1 MTIHL
6 LVTLSSV
13 DDLEQSLKV
22 ISATGK
28 LFWVT
33 ISNNTKLITTIDSHA
48 EATDSTVA
56 VYSTRR
62 WFNVI
67 LGYLWPPYGIG
78 QAIMF
83 LPCGFFY
90 LFSSPI
96 LSRRRLDVYHT
107 STRGVALVRIYDA
120 SLKRAVRG
128 SLKIQ
133 DAKNRR
139 KFAICAPSH
148 EFVGLYLPN

>member
-90 LFSSPI
+90 LFFLAYSQPSEIGCLP
-96 LSRRRLDVYHT
+96 YFHT
-107 STRGVALVRIYDA
+107 
-120 SLKRAVRG
+120 
-128 SLKIQ
+128 
-133 DAKNRR
+133 
-139 KFAICAPSH
+139 
-148 EFVGLYLPN
+148 